1 MTVFVFDIE
10 TIPDTETGRKLYGLE
25 GLTDEDVA
33 KAMYQLRRQNTGH
46 DFLPL
51 HLHKVVAIS
60 IAMRSR
66 DTFRSWSLGDAH
78 SNEAELVTRFFEGLD
93 KYTPVLVSWN
103 GSGFDLPVLHYRSML
118 HSVPAARY
126 WEAGDGEREFRYN
139 NYLSRYH
146 WRHIDLMD
154 VLAGFNPRANAP
166 LDQVAIQCGFPG
178 KLGMAG
184 SKVWDTWLAGDIDSI
199 RNYCETDVLNTYLLY
214 LRFEHIRGKNDNS
227 MDAKEQEL
235 VAEFLENSD
244 KPHLREFLDAWRD

>member
-10 TIPDTETGRKLYGLE
+10 TIPDTDSGRKLHALDGLS
-25 GLTDEDVA
+25 DEDVA
-33 KAMYQLRRQNTGH
+33 KAMYQLRRQNVGH

-66 DTFRSWSLGDAH
+66 DTFRVWSLGDVH
-78 SNEAELVTRFFEGLD
+78 SNEAELVTRFFEGLE

-103 GSGFDLPVLHYRSML
+103 GGGFDFPVLHYRSML
-118 HSVPAARY
+118 HSISAPRY
-126 WEAGDGEREFRYN
+126 WEAGDKDRDFRYN
-139 NYLSRYH
+139 NYLSRFH

-154 VLAGFNPRANAP
+154 VLAGFSPRANAP
-166 LDQVAIQCGFPG
+166 LDQVAQQCGFPG

-184 SKVWDTWLAGDIDSI
+184 DKVWETWLSGDIESI

-214 LRFEHIRGKNDNS
+214 LRFEQIRGNHDVK
-227 MDAKEQEL
+227 KTQEEESL
-235 VAEFLENSD
+235 VAEILGAAG
-244 KPHLREFLDAWRD
+244 KPHLQEFLDAWKS